1 MTQIH
6 FIINYMEE
14 SRMEN
19 TITATLVSVIF
30 IIIILEILRYFR
42 KSKKLMIEFEDLERR
57 VKFLENKINED

>member
-1 MTQIH
+1 
-6 FIINYMEE
+6 
-14 SRMEN
+14 MEN

-57 VKFLENKINED
+57 VKFLENKINEDWKVTMAIISNFIYD

>member
-1 MTQIH
+1 MTKIH

-19 TITATLVSVIF
+19 TITATLVSVIL
-30 IIIILEILRYFR
+30 IIIVLEILRYFR

>member
-1 MTQIH
+1 MG
-6 FIINYMEE
+6 
-14 SRMEN
+14 N

-42 KSKKLMIEFEDLERR
+42 KSKKLMIEFEELEKR

>member
-1 MTQIH
+1 MD

-14 SRMEN
+14 SGMRN

-42 KSKKLMIEFEDLERR
+42 KLKKLMLEFEELEKR
-57 VKFLENKINED
+57 VKFLENK